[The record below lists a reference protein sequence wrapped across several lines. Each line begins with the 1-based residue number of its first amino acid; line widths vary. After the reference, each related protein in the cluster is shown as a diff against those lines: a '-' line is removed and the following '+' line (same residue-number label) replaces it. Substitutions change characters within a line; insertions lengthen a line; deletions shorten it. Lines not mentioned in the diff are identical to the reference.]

1 MNTRGVLNSALQV
14 TFSMPPIAEI
24 TVMGGIALVV
34 VILIGSISSLWPA
47 YRSSTMNPYEAIRSE
62 GQ

>member
-14 TFSMPPIAEI
+14 TFAMPAIAEI
-24 TVMGGIALVV
+24 AIMGGIALVV
-34 VILIGSISSLWPA
+34 VIFIGSISSLWPA
-47 YRSSTMNPYEAIRSE
+47 YRSSAMNPYEAIRSE